1 MNITVYNSKGG
12 VGKTPIAVNI
22 AFDKNHFFVG
32 TNETYHIYNHIMDDD
47 KFYAVAMNEDFAEVD
62 VDMIFDLAGSLSS
75 HSKSIVSAI
84 NVSDVV
90 IVPIFDE
97 VKSILAG
104 INTIKEI
111 HNINNKAKILVVVTK
126 LEKRRLDTF
135 TKDWEQ
141 ALDFIEVKDIV
152 SKELDF
158 KIEFLPLKKSRAFD
172 DIFESKKS
180 ISQIMKTNALK
191 KYSYAEVNQQFEAIY
206 KLLKL

>member
-1 MNITVYNSKGG
+1 
-12 VGKTPIAVNI
+12 
-22 AFDKNHFFVG
+22 
-32 TNETYHIYNHIMDDD
+32 
-47 KFYAVAMNEDFAEVD
+47 
-62 VDMIFDLAGSLSS
+62 LAGSLSS

-84 NVSDVV
+84 NVSDIV

-152 SKELDF
+152 SKALDF
-158 KIEFLPLKKSRAFD
+158 KIEFLPLKKSKAFD
-172 DIFESKKS
+172 DIFESKLS

-191 KYSYAEVNQQFEAIY
+191 KHSYAEVAQQFEAIY